1 MDKKKQ
7 ERQLDNLINTVENHT
22 RTERHLEQYSN
33 IGDPYFRDE
42 AREKQSVR
50 EKQIVDLKGHILGE
64 YDKITPSEH
73 FENLVDNYDGAEGYI
88 NNNRDSLST
97 EQLNN
102 MERKQANRRIQ
113 MQNMVK
119 DPSDGE
125 DF

>member
-1 MDKKKQ
+1 MDREKQ
-7 ERQLDNLINTVENHT
+7 ERQIDNLINTVEKHT

-33 IGDPYFRDE
+33 IGNPYFKDE
-42 AREKQSVR
+42 AREKQSIR

-64 YDKITPSEH
+64 VDKITPNEH
-73 FENLVDNYDGAEGYI
+73 LENLVDNYEGAEGYI

-97 EQLNN
+97 EQLFN
-102 MERKQANRRIQ
+102 MEKKQANRRIQ

>member
-1 MDKKKQ
+1 MNKKKQ
-7 ERQLDNLINTVENHT
+7 ERELDNLINTVEKHT

-33 IGDPYFRDE
+33 IGNPYFKDE

-50 EKQIVDLKGHILGE
+50 EKQIVDLKEHILGE
-64 YDKITPSEH
+64 HDKITTSEH

-88 NNNRDSLST
+88 NKNRDSLSR
-97 EQLNN
+97 EQLDN
-102 MERKQANRRIQ
+102 MEKKQANRRIQ

-119 DPSDGE
+119 NPSDGE